1 MRLNRKATSV
11 SSDLIRV
18 RKGLE
23 MIETIR
29 DLQALRNRVATWKR
43 AGLRV
48 GFVPTMGNLHA
59 GHYSLVEIAKRHADR
74 VVASV
79 FVNPTQFGPNEDFAR
94 YPRTPEQ
101 DAAGLE
107 AAGCDALWLPSVEAM
122 YPFGTEGAV
131 RMHVPNV
138 GDTLEGAHRPGH
150 FDGVATVVARL
161 FNQVQ
166 ADVAV
171 FGRKDYQQLAVIR
184 AMARDLAFA
193 VEIVAAPTLR
203 EADGLAM
210 SSRNQYLGADD
221 RPRAA
226 TIHRVLRDMRE
237 AHLAGAP
244 RAVVQAQAA
253 EQLRQAGF
261 VVDYATLRRPDL
273 SEPLDGEAGPK
284 VALVAARLGATRLID
299 NLEF

>member
-1 MRLNRKATSV
+1 
-11 SSDLIRV
+11 
-18 RKGLE
+18 
-23 MIETIR
+23 MIETITELSRLR
-29 DLQALRNRVATWKR
+29 DRVGEWKR

-59 GHYSLVEIAKRHADR
+59 GHYSLVEIARRHADR

-79 FVNPTQFGPNEDFAR
+79 FVNPTQFGPNEDFSR
-94 YPRTPEQ
+94 YPRTPQQ

-193 VEIVAAPTLR
+193 LEVVAAPTLR

-210 SSRNQYLGADD
+210 SSRNQYLSAAERPVAAGIFRTLQSMREAILAG
-221 RPRAA
+221 RPRAGVEA
-226 TIHRVLRDMRE
+226 AAEAGLR
-237 AHLAGAP
+237 AAGFAP
-244 RAVVQAQAA
+244 DYAVV
-253 EQLRQAGF
+253 
-261 VVDYATLRRPDL
+261 RRPDL
-273 SEPLDGEAGPK
+273 SEPADGEPGPR
-284 VALVAARLGATRLID
+284 VALVAARLGRTRLID
-299 NLEF
+299 NLEFDPGGSAG